1 MQNILVN
8 DGNIVVGRQVYF
20 GKELDLDDVLGY
32 NKVYNKKTFIYPDGF
47 KKEVY
52 SSKWAFHVSVPR
64 KVKKAESVSP
74 YNYFEHLKHFWRV
87 PSEKKT
93 DWEKMKESDRRACRK
108 IEDIILLN
116 PDLVYFCTLT
126 FDLNKVNSSNKE
138 EVSSVFENWLKN
150 NVYRKGFKY
159 VFVPEYHEK
168 GNKIHFHGVINK
180 VLTMADSG
188 TRKVAGLYKPVKLTK
203 INKWIKQ
210 GRLTEEAVGDVVYNI
225 SDWSFGFST
234 ATVLPKDKKNIIL
247 YVTKYIEKDVMGK
260 NKIFGKRYWS
270 SRNVE
275 SLPPVLLENVSPDL
289 FGSLPFKEYSS
300 PYNPVKFK
308 YNNNITERIE

>member
-1 MQNILVN
+1 MVLFNFYEVTALNEGRFIFRNNLIASSVASNDNIYILEDTIKSCSISF
-8 DGNIVVGRQVYF
+8 DGYTTSVGSTGSDSWNMTNCNIVS
-20 GKELDLDDVLGY
+20 
-32 NKVYNKKTFIYPDGF
+32 GF
-47 KKEVY
+47 TL
-52 SSKWAFHVSVPR
+52 
-64 KVKKAESVSP
+64 SP
-74 YNYFEHLKHFWRV
+74 YNYKFKSFVMYNSFGGL
-87 PSEKKT
+87 
-93 DWEKMKESDRRACRK
+93 DN
-108 IEDIILLN
+108 LLSRLSYA
-116 PDLVYFCTLT
+116 P
-126 FDLNKVNSSNKE
+126 SSNN
-138 EVSSVFENWLKN
+138 SLTSNTSTTRFMQDFPIQTAIFDSVFENWLKN

-203 INKWIKQ
+203 INKWLKQ
-210 GRLTEEAVGDVVYNI
+210 GRLTEEAVGDVVYNVT
-225 SDWSFGFST
+225 DWSFGFST

-308 YNNNITERIE
+308 YNNTITERIE